1 MTTECQIDVRPGAPP
16 RAGHWPWASIFLALV
31 AVVIV
36 LAVELWA
43 AREAPAFDGITRSQV
58 AAEVNSTLAR
68 VVAASVLIGPAD

>member
-1 MTTECQIDVRPGAPP
+1 
-16 RAGHWPWASIFLALV
+16 
-31 AVVIV
+31 V

-43 AREAPAFDGITRSQV
+43 AREAPALDGITRSQV